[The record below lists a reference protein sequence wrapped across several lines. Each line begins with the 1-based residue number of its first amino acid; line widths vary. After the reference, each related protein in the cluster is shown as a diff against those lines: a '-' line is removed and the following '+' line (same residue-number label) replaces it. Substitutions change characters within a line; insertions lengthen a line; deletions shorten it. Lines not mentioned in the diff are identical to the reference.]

1 MFENLT
7 KDTADWF
14 SIWSDDSTL
23 GKSEQL
29 KQGAGIAKVA
39 SSVLGA
45 VEGLSALGNNTL
57 AKKQRDN
64 ERLAIANQVLSAQDS
79 IIENLSYNTDQAIT
93 YAARGNVSISSPVM
107 TERFKKGASEAG
119 RDFAMIKANAE
130 IEKIKSDVSYA
141 RKRRAAT
148 QKAISGVTSMMF
160 NIGMMGMNFGGGD
173 VAVDPMQAASA
184 ANAL

>member
-1 MFENLT
+1 MYENLT

-45 VEGLSALGNNTL
+45 VEGLSALSNNTL
-57 AKKQRDN
+57 AKKQRNN
-64 ERLAIANQVLSAQDS
+64 ERLAIANQVLAAQDS
-79 IIENLSYNTDQAIT
+79 IIESLAYNTDQAVT
-93 YAARGNVSISSPVM
+93 YAARGNVAISSPVM

-119 RDFAMIKANAE
+119 RDFAMIKSNAE

-148 QKAISGVTSMMF
+148 QKAIGGITNLMF
-160 NIGMMGMNFGGGD
+160 NVGMYGMNFGGGA
-173 VAVDPMQAASA
+173 VASEVAAE
-184 ANAL
+184 